1 MAYVT
6 CEKRRS
12 LKSILKVSQC
22 GWYRG
27 KRRSR
32 PEYSKCVPGR
42 FYTKISGTVRCTFKV
57 HRWEGEINMMEFV
70 EGVKAKETL
79 GIAQILEGSY
89 EGKRS
94 V

>member
-1 MAYVT
+1 MRVVPR
-6 CEKRRS
+6 EKKIPSRNT
-12 LKSILKVSQC
+12 VNVF
-22 GWYRG
+22 RG
-27 KRRSR
+27 
-32 PEYSKCVPGR
+32 VFF

>member
-1 MAYVT
+1 MCSGAF
-6 CEKRRS
+6 
-12 LKSILKVSQC
+12 
-22 GWYRG
+22 
-27 KRRSR
+27 
-32 PEYSKCVPGR
+32 

-89 EGKRS
+89 EGKKIRMNGAVHNVRDMGEVAFAAATS
-94 V
+94 CSTTW

>member
-1 MAYVT
+1 
-6 CEKRRS
+6 
-12 LKSILKVSQC
+12 
-22 GWYRG
+22 
-27 KRRSR
+27 
-32 PEYSKCVPGR
+32 
-42 FYTKISGTVRCTFKV
+42 
-57 HRWEGEINMMEFV
+57 MMEFV

>member
-1 MAYVT
+1 MCSGAF
-6 CEKRRS
+6 
-12 LKSILKVSQC
+12 
-22 GWYRG
+22 
-27 KRRSR
+27 
-32 PEYSKCVPGR
+32 

-89 EGKRS
+89 EKDPYEWCCTQCP
-94 V
+94 